1 MDATAMVEGMARVL
15 EPDEKLIDL
24 ERRLQVIEAEAER
37 FYGELGEAEDHDLKE
52 DPRIQAALNS
62 ARMTINEIIGTPAQT
77 ARGVLVKARMMR
89 AEVEGGPTVHAE
101 ALVESLIAD
110 LERMV
115 APA

>member
-1 MDATAMVEGMARVL
+1 MDATEMVEAMTKMF
-15 EPDEKLIDL
+15 EPDAKLIDL
-24 ERRLQVIEAEAER
+24 ERRLQLIEAETER
-37 FYGELGEAEDHDLKE
+37 FSEALGEADDHDLKE
-52 DPRIQAALNS
+52 DPRIQVALNA
-62 ARMTINEIIGTPAQT
+62 ARMAINEIISTPAQT

>member
-1 MDATAMVEGMARVL
+1 MDATAMVEGMAKVL
-15 EPDEKLIDL
+15 EPDAKLIDL
-24 ERRLQVIEAEAER
+24 ERRLQMVEAEAER
-37 FYGELGEAEDHDLKE
+37 LYEELGEADDYDLKE
-52 DPRIQAALNS
+52 DPRIQAALNA
-62 ARMTINEIIGTPAQT
+62 ARVAINEIIGTPAQT